1 MKHIFTTI
9 KQFITKPLLVAFA
22 LLAMSGNAWGQTYN
36 GGKWYSLYEEK
47 EYSRSTA
54 AGGSIHTY
62 SAFAPNDGTFSFDTK
77 LPGKSS
83 SSNSGNYSSDPKDY
97 DYGVENYSVKFG
109 NVSNSAAHNVSVS
122 ANRSGSGKWYNPYKW
137 TYNYTYNYTHI
148 DGSGLNTG
156 TTSIDAYYE
165 YKLANTLRTVYIKNV
180 KVPLAKHILMAN
192 GTAAGASSISKTFDN
207 VPAGSY
213 SEAMAIDFRS
223 FLTSGNMT
231 VKLTSGDKEVFRLG
245 ATDNTSGEIKSSAAG
260 KTYSVGNNACAS
272 ANGEVDACST
282 GKIGR
287 IEKYSFNVY
296 FCPKAGTTYNGT
308 ITITDGTKTATVSLT
323 GTGDKLTPTVVWSP
337 DDEMFNEED
346 VLTATNPNDLTVTLS
361 STGNETYVN
370 CDGNSATMLAAT
382 SGKITINAHVTG
394 NDVYNDYDVTKEI
407 TITSLIKQHIV
418 WTRDL
423 SHLKTTDANKTI
435 TLDARAEPDNL
446 PVSYALYGDHDDLT
460 LTYTESTKTWTLTYS
475 DKECR
480 NATIVA
486 SQAGDAT
493 HAPATSVSRPIKV
506 IDPNKECGT
515 GQTVLNSKSTIRTT
529 QTIINDLEIPK
540 SMTLKVSK
548 TDKTE
553 GLFSGYALG
562 FAVEFYS
569 EAGANGKKVRTED
582 FSQDMIGT
590 SETTLT
596 ISNLDIAIK
605 SFKIVGYAVKGYDFT
620 YIAYE
625 KHQYCT
631 LSSSSLSFA
640 TSPNNTTT
648 AKTFDIDYANYPI
661 SLTCSNPKFTYTP
674 TDFGDCGEYGKKTIS
689 VTYTADENEGTD
701 VGYLYV
707 KDNTGTTLEK
717 CTLNVTVA
725 KISQEV
731 TSTTIGASY
740 KSTDKVTLSAEATSG
755 LTNFVY
761 SATPSGVALFDGSE
775 MTFEGSG
782 TIAITA
788 TQPGNTTYKSA
799 SKTVENVVVSAV
811 TPAIASKP
819 VASGVKCYGTLSND
833 QLTGGEA
840 TVTLHGVPNT
850 KIDGHFEWKNV
861 GETVNKAAGTYEY
874 PVVFKPAN
882 SSMYNEQ
889 ETTIQVEVVRAD
901 GALAMNDGEV
911 EVSVT
916 GNQATLNLD
925 ELKESATD
933 NGALSYEVTSANA
946 AVSTN
951 LFSASVAGE
960 YTVTATKAQTDYY
973 TSATTDFTVVVK
985 KRTPSV
991 DLSALS
997 STAINYGDELSQASI
1012 TGTVGVTNS
1021 TPAGSET
1028 ASETCIWKDASA
1040 TPSVG
1045 TSTAKATFTSAT
1057 GWYNAIEIDVPITVN
1072 PIDASYAATATVYA
1086 GQSLS
1091 EVELVNATTGLGG
1104 EAVSGSVTW
1113 KNDVS
1118 AISFDEDGT
1127 QTLPIVFTSSN
1138 ANYNNGEGLCTITV
1152 LPGVVFNG
1160 GEWTNGSSWSGGVV
1174 PTAGDRVI
1182 IDADVTISSPVE
1194 VTALTINAGKTV
1206 TIANNGVLT
1215 IGEGSSLSREEYGNI
1230 VVEAGGKLNL
1240 NEGELDVNDFTLYS
1254 IFEAQQP
1261 KSGQVNGQEQMT
1273 AHGKAYFILD
1283 LDPAGKASY
1292 GWYTFTVPFPVDEL
1306 RGVSRLAS
1314 NGEWQTLTNERN
1326 YAVMAFYENLRTTAK
1341 NGWKKYT
1348 GILQPGVAYT
1358 MTIDSDINTYRFE
1371 MLGDGTF
1378 DAAATQHVLQ
1388 VSDGEATDK
1397 GWNGLGNGTMRYI
1410 TIDEEPVVQVYNHSG
1425 WNYLPVDASDNAF
1438 AVGAAY
1444 FYQADNNGSELNLS
1458 AAVNPSSI
1466 ARAPQRED
1474 VKANNRFGVTLKT
1487 AEDVSDRLFVTC
1499 DDEATGTY
1507 TIGKDVQKMGDVTG
1521 AKVARVWTNAKGTK
1535 LCAVNTAYTN
1545 NQAIIPLQIFSPAKA
1560 EYTLSL
1566 DNSVEEDVYLT
1577 RNDIIVWNLAS
1588 SDYIFE
1594 LNEGTDDTYA
1604 LQVVRRVNNTATGV
1618 DQLNGEAK
1626 RGTDFVE
1633 KMIVNGQLFILRN
1646 GVLYD
1651 AQGKKV
1657 SVK

>member
-1 MKHIFTTI
+1 MKHIFTTF
-9 KQFITKPLLVAFA
+9 KQFITKPLLVACA

-77 LPGKSS
+77 LPGNSS
-83 SSNSGNYSSDPKDY
+83 AKGKTDPQN
-97 DYGVENYSVKFG
+97 YGVSYPYSIKFG
-109 NVSNSAAHNVSVS
+109 SVSNSSISPAISS
-122 ANRSGSGKWYNPYKW
+122 SRSSGKDILGRYTW
-137 TYNYTYNYTHI
+137 TYTYGYPTV
-148 DGSGLNTG
+148 SGKGLT
-156 TTSIDAYYE
+156 TSSTSIDAYYE
-165 YKLANTLRTVYIKNV
+165 YKLANTLKTVYIKNV

-245 ATDNTSGEIKSSAAG
+245 STDNTSGEIKSSAAG

-308 ITITDGTKTATVSLT
+308 ITITDGTKTATISLT
-323 GTGDKLTPTVVWSP
+323 GTGDKLTPTVVWSS
-337 DDEMFNEED
+337 DDDMFNEED
-346 VLTATNPNDLTVTLS
+346 VLTASNPNDLTITLS
-361 STGNETYVN
+361 STGNESYVT
-370 CDGNSATMLAAT
+370 CDGNTATMLAAT
-382 SGKITINAHVTG
+382 TGKITINAHVTG
-394 NDVYNDYDVTKEI
+394 NDVYEDHDVTKEI

-486 SQAGDAT
+486 SQGGDAT
-493 HAPATSVSRPIKV
+493 HAPATYVSRPIKV
-506 IDPNKECGT
+506 IDPDKECGT

-582 FSQDMIGT
+582 FSQDKIGT

-596 ISNLDIAIK
+596 IPNLDIAIK

-761 SATPSGVALFDGSE
+761 SATPSGVALFDDSE

-840 TVTLHGVPNT
+840 TVTLRGVPNT

-861 GETVNKAAGTYEY
+861 GEAVNKAAGTYEY

-889 ETTIQVEVVRAD
+889 ETTIQVEVARAD
-901 GALAMNDGEV
+901 GSLAMNDGEV

-973 TSATTDFTVVVK
+973 TSATADFTVVVK

-1028 ASETCIWKDASA
+1028 ASETCVWKDASA

-1045 TSTAKATFTSAT
+1045 TATAKATFTSVT

-1113 KNDVS
+1113 KNDVT

-1174 PTAGDRVI
+1174 PTSGDRVI

-1466 ARAPQRED
+1466 ARAPQREN

-1560 EYTLSL
+1560 EYIMSL

-1577 RNDIIVWNLAS
+1577 RNGNIVWNLTS
-1588 SDYIFE
+1588 SDYTFE

-1618 DQLNGEAK
+1618 DQLNDEAK

-1657 SVK
+1657 SAK

>member
-1 MKHIFTTI
+1 MKHIFTTF
-9 KQFITKPLLVAFA
+9 KQFISKPLLVACA
-22 LLAMSGNAWGQTYN
+22 LLAMSSNAWGQKYN

-54 AGGSIHTY
+54 AAGTIHAY

-122 ANRSGSGKWYNPYKW
+122 ASRSGSGKWYSPYKW

-165 YKLANTLRTVYIKNV
+165 YKLTNTLRTVYIKNV

-245 ATDNTSGEIKSSAAG
+245 STDNTSGEIKSSAAG

-308 ITITDGTKTATVSLT
+308 ITITDGTKTATISLT
-323 GTGDKLTPTVVWSP
+323 GTGDKLTPTVVWSS
-337 DDEMFNEED
+337 DDDMFNEED
-346 VLTATNPNDLTVTLS
+346 VLTASNPNDLTVTLS
-361 STGNETYVN
+361 STGNESYVT
-370 CDGNSATMLAAT
+370 CDGNTATMLAAT
-382 SGKITINAHVTG
+382 TGKITINAHVTG
-394 NDVYNDYDVTKEI
+394 NDVYEDHDVTKEI

-486 SQAGDAT
+486 SQGGDAT

-515 GQTVLNSKSTIRTT
+515 EQTVLNSKSTIYTT
-529 QTIINDLEIPK
+529 QTIVNDLEIPK
-540 SMTLKVSK
+540 SMTIKVKK
-548 TDKTE
+548 TKT
-553 GLFSGYALG
+553 GVYALG
-562 FAVEFYS
+562 FDVEFYS
-569 EAGANGKKVRTED
+569 ETGANGKKVDTKNY
-582 FSQDMIGT
+582 SQDKIGT

-596 ISNLDIAIK
+596 IPNLDIAIK

-648 AKTFDIDYANYPI
+648 AKTFDVDYANYPI

-689 VTYTADENEGTD
+689 VTYTAGEDEGTD

-707 KDNTGTTLEK
+707 KDNTGATLEK

-731 TSTTIGASY
+731 TSTTIGTSY

-761 SATPSGVALFDGSE
+761 SATPSGVALFDDSE

-840 TVTLHGVPNT
+840 TVTLRGVPNT

-861 GETVNKAAGTYEY
+861 GEAVNKAAGTYEY

-889 ETTIQVEVVRAD
+889 ETTIQVEVARAD
-901 GALAMNDGEV
+901 GSLAMNDGEV

-933 NGALSYEVTSANA
+933 NGALSYEITSANA
-946 AVSTN
+946 SAAIVSTN
-951 LFSASVAGE
+951 SFSASVADE
-960 YTVTATKAQTDYY
+960 YTIIATKGETDYY
-973 TSATTDFTVVVK
+973 TSATASFTVTVN

-997 STAINYGDELSQASI
+997 STAINYGEELSQASI
-1012 TGTVGVTNS
+1012 AGTVGVTN
-1021 TPAGSET
+1021 TNPTNSET
-1028 ASETCIWKDASA
+1028 ASATCVWKDASIKPA
-1040 TPSVG
+1040 VG
-1045 TSTAKATFTSAT
+1045 TATAKATFTSAT
-1057 GWYNAIEIDVPITVN
+1057 GWFNPIEIDVPITVN
-1072 PIDASYAATATVYA
+1072 PIAASYAATATVYA

-1091 EVELVNATTGLGG
+1091 EVELTNATTGLGG

-1113 KNDVS
+1113 KDDVT

-1138 ANYNNGEGLCTITV
+1138 ANYNSGEGLCTITV

-1160 GEWTNGSSWSGGVV
+1160 GDWNEGSSWSSGEV
-1174 PTAGDRVI
+1174 PTASDRVI
-1182 IDADVTISSPVE
+1182 IDANVTISSDVE
-1194 VTALTINAGKTV
+1194 VTGLTVNAGKTL
-1206 TIANNGVLT
+1206 TIADGGQLT
-1215 IGEGSSLSREEYGNI
+1215 IGAGNSLSRETYGNV
-1230 VVEAGGKLNL
+1230 VVEIGGKLNL
-1240 NEGELDVNDFTLYS
+1240 NAGELDANDFTLYS
-1254 IFEAQQP
+1254 GFDNNHQP
-1261 KSGQVNGQEQMT
+1261 KSGQVSGQEMLS
-1273 AHGKAYFILD
+1273 AHGHAYFILD
-1283 LDPAGKASY
+1283 LDPAGTATE

-1306 RGVSRLAS
+1306 RGVERLD
-1314 NGEWQTLTNERN
+1314 NGNWTAIVNEKD
-1326 YAVMAFYENLRTTAK
+1326 YAVMAYDEVRRAQTGK
-1341 NGWKKYT
+1341 GWKKYT
-1348 GILQPGVAYT
+1348 GILQPGVGYT
-1358 MTIDSDINTYRFE
+1358 LGVDPGSNSYRF
-1371 MLGDGTF
+1371 TKT
-1378 DAAATQHVLQ
+1378 ATGAFNTSMAYELQ
-1388 VSDGEATDK
+1388 ASSEGESVDI
-1397 GWNGLGNGTMRYI
+1397 GWNSLGNGTMSYV
-1410 TIDEEPVVQVYNHSG
+1410 TLNEEPLVQIYDHESNTYTGFNS
-1425 WNYLPVDASDNAF
+1425 AAITF

-1444 FYQADNNGSELNLS
+1444 FVQTASDGDELNMTAEL
-1458 AAVNPSSI
+1458 NGTI
-1466 ARAPQRED
+1466 RRAPQRD
-1474 VKANNRFGVTLKT
+1474 QTNNNNRFGVSLAT
-1487 AEDVSDRLFVTC
+1487 ADKLCDNLFVTC
-1499 DDEATGTY
+1499 EDEASATY
-1507 TIGKDVQKMGDVTG
+1507 TIGKDVQKMGNVTG
-1521 AKVARVWTNAKGTK
+1521 TKVARMWTNAKGTK
-1535 LCAVNTAYTN
+1535 LCAVNAAYVN
-1545 NQAIIPLQIFSPAKA
+1545 GQAIIPLQLFSPTKA

-1566 DNSVEEDVYLT
+1566 DSNPDEDVYLM
-1577 RNDIIVWNLAS
+1577 RNGNIVWNLTS
-1588 SDYIFE
+1588 SDYTFE

-1604 LQVVRRVNNTATGV
+1604 LQVIRRVNNTATGV
-1618 DQLNGEAK
+1618 DAIDADNH
-1626 RGTDFVE
+1626 GTDFVE
-1633 KMIVNGQLFILRN
+1633 KMIVNGQLFILRD
-1646 GVLYD
+1646 GALYD
-1651 AQGKKV
+1651 ALGKKV
-1657 SVK
+1657 TSL